1 MKTTR
6 NLLRVALL
14 SSLLAAPLAQAQDT
28 GVYVGAAVGQSSYRE
43 ICRDFDSI
51 AGAAGAFNCETREAT
66 GGKLFAGWRFHRNLA
81 VELSYFDFGKART
94 TGTVSGAEAEGKM
107 TTKAA
112 GLSAVGLLPVTDNL
126 WIFGRLGGLQTQTTS
141 TLNGNGLASRD
152 ETEIHTGIGGMYQ
165 LSRHWAA
172 RLEYERSSDVKI
184 DFISLGAQYRF

>member
-6 NLLRVALL
+6 NLLGIALL
-14 SSLLAAPLAQAQDT
+14 STLLAAPHARAQET
-28 GVYVGAAVGQSSYRE
+28 GIYVGAAVGQSSYRE

-112 GLSAVGLLPVTDNL
+112 GLSAVGMLPVSEEL
-126 WIFGRLGGLQTQTTS
+126 WVFARLGGLQTQTRS
-141 TLNGNGLASRD
+141 TLNGVDLASHG
-152 ETEIHTGIGGMYQ
+152 ETEIHTGIGAMYQ
-165 LSRHWAA
+165 FSRRWAA